1 VVDAD
6 IPGFGRLSLEHLVL
20 DVNGTIVVDGQPHP
34 DLPNVLGRLS
44 RELHVVAITADTR
57 GTAVDLTE
65 SLGIDIHIIQPGN
78 EAAQKAA
85 FVEELGASQVVAIGN
100 GANDVAM
107 LEAAAL
113 GIAVIGREGA
123 YAGLLGVADVV
134 VSRISDALGLLAEP
148 QRLRATLRR

>member
-1 VVDAD
+1 VIDVD
-6 IPGFGRLSLEHLVL
+6 IPGFGRLALEHLVL

-34 DLPNVLGRLS
+34 DLANVLGRLS

-57 GTAVDLTE
+57 GTAVELTD
-65 SLGIDIHIIQPGN
+65 SLGIDIHIIQPGR
-78 EAAQKAA
+78 EAEQKAA
-85 FVEELGASQVVAIGN
+85 FVEELGASGVAAVGN

-107 LEAAAL
+107 LESAAL
-113 GIAVIGREGA
+113 GVAVVGREGA